1 MKTKKII
8 QAGALVLEAVY
19 PRGNG
24 HDSPRTREGK
34 RKLSSEAQQRMN
46 LKHSYQKLELMIA
59 ANFWPGDLMVTLT
72 YDEDSLPRSRTA
84 ATAKLKRFRA
94 DLKAARKAAGRPEP
108 VMIFNTENAFGEGR
122 WHHHLILNNVGED
135 YEELR
140 RLWPWGSSLEIRRI
154 KLDREHS
161 FEGVARYLCKEA
173 RERPGLR
180 SWSYTRNCKHPEI
193 ETFPVPDDQA
203 QLQPPKGALVYED
216 AREQNEF
223 GSWRYVKYLAPGWEN
238 GMKPRPRYRRR
249 R

>member
-19 PRGNG
+19 PRGSA
-24 HDSPRTREGK
+24 HDSPRTRAGK
-34 RKLSSEAQQRMN
+34 RKLSSEAQQRIN

-59 ANFWPGDLMVTLT
+59 ANFRPGDLMVTLT
-72 YDEDSLPRSRTA
+72 YDEDNLPRSRTA

-122 WHHHLILNNVGED
+122 WHHHIILNNVGED

-140 RLWPWGSSLEIRRI
+140 RLWPWGSSLEIGRI

-203 QLQPPKGALVYED
+203 QLQKGALVYED